1 MVRIEGKRA
10 GFSHKGRQVSFVR
23 GGGKSHNNHSNH
35 NNNNAA
41 KNFKGFSAFQESLGG
56 QDKSQKQRPKGKPN
70 KQKPNKT
77 SSSGET
83 QAQVIGLEADL
94 DHILYAD
101 SVAKHIDPPFAE
113 LEDDFSRLK
122 TQSIQLATLVLY
134 LQNRLESEQPKHK
147 RAKPPQTIAVAKPLP
162 PPFVHTDKIKTTMV
176 KAPSAKSAQTP
187 AGGPLSILYSAT
199 PKPWTPKR
207 VPTKTPKFPN
217 TPGTAGWAGSPMSV
231 DMSSPF
237 TTQLTPTLDRLLDEL
252 HDAVLNKDG
261 ERIALDLQIE
271 PPLAQAYSDLAKE
284 LQRHYPWGKDQHLR
298 TLCEKVLPQ
307 GSDGGRNIWEPFA
320 GHLLQYLQFIRDYAP
335 HNLLKNTN
343 DIKRLLKWVR
353 HRPVP
358 TVAFAD
364 LSLSTSCICLG
375 DAAFGIVILPTVLY
389 LSKVLARLALGLDKR
404 PELVAQLLRDHYTGD
419 KEGVK
424 ERVSF
429 VEDAANTI
437 REAFIKCLSDK
448 SGSGGFGRNAAPE
461 GKRTGIYKTGNFC
474 LKLLFQCRKLSS
486 ATTMFVS
493 IDAQSPLLSH
503 YPASQR
509 VTYLYYLGR
518 YHWANN
524 HFFRAQL
531 ALQAAYD
538 QCHAQA
544 LRHRQLILIYLIASN
559 ICVGRFPSSKLLLR
573 REAASLAQHFLPL
586 CRLIASG
593 DLYGFKEHLSLD
605 NPHGQWFLQKRL
617 LLQLR
622 NRCEVLVWRSLARR
636 VFIEVGFPGGE
647 DNKTPFLRLHLLQAA
662 AKWLS
667 SRNLVAG
674 LQITAAN
681 SQPRYSPFRG
691 NAYGQS
697 ATDQE
702 NRVPESVDAEFAG
715 MDEAS
720 TENGFDIDSG
730 AYTGSVEH
738 QGEPRRTNG
747 IDVKLS
753 EHESRPTMGEIE
765 SIMAS
770 LIQQDLIVGFLTHTN
785 PRFAIPGAK
794 TRGALAVGF
803 PVIWHVI
810 QARKRGDQ
818 IPGWVK
824 EDDTPS
830 RFGGLGGGGRVV
842 NLSGARPVGAVAG

>member
-1 MVRIEGKRA
+1 MRGKNPI
-10 GFSHKGRQVSFVR
+10 
-23 GGGKSHNNHSNH
+23 HNNHSNRDN

-56 QDKSQKQRPKGKPN
+56 QDKPQNQRGKGKVK
-70 KQKPNKT
+70 KQNSNKT
-77 SSSGET
+77 SSSSET
-83 QAQVIGLEADL
+83 QGQVVGLEADL

-147 RAKPPQTIAVAKPLP
+147 RANPPETIAIAKPASQP
-162 PPFVHTDKIKTTMV
+162 SVNTGKIKTTTV
-176 KAPSAKSAQTP
+176 KAPLAKTNRTP
-187 AGGPLSILYSAT
+187 AGDPLSILYSAT
-199 PKPWTPKR
+199 PTPWTPKR
-207 VPTKTPKFPN
+207 APAKTPRFPN
-217 TPGTAGWAGSPMSV
+217 TPGTAGLAGSPMSV
-231 DMSSPF
+231 DMSSPL

-252 HDAVLNKDG
+252 QDAVQSRDG
-261 ERIALDLQIE
+261 ERIAVDLQIE
-271 PPLAQAYSDLAKE
+271 PPLAQAYRDLAQE

-298 TLCEKVLPQ
+298 TLCEKVLPR
-307 GSDGGRNIWEPFA
+307 GSDGIRKAWESFA
-320 GHLLQYLQFIRDYAP
+320 GHLLQYLQFIRDYGP
-335 HNLLKNTN
+335 HNLLKNNN
-343 DIKRLLKWVR
+343 DIKKLLKWVR
-353 HRPVP
+353 RIPIP

-364 LSLSTSCICLG
+364 LFTSTSSICLG
-375 DAAFGIVILPTVLY
+375 DAAYGIVILPTVLY

-404 PELVAQLLRDHYTGD
+404 PDLVAQLLREHDTGG

-424 ERVSF
+424 ERVTF

-518 YHWANN
+518 YHLANN

-538 QCHAQA
+538 QCHSQA
-544 LRHRQLILIYLIASN
+544 LRHRQLTLIYLTASN
-559 ICVGRFPSSKLLLR
+559 ICLGRFPSSKLLLR

-593 DLYGFKEHLSLD
+593 NLYGFKEHLSLD

-622 NRCEVLVWRSLARR
+622 NRCEILVWRSLARR

-662 AKWLS
+662 AKWLRS
-667 SRNLVAG
+667 MDSVAG
-674 LQITAAN
+674 LQITSAN
-681 SQPRYSPFRG
+681 PQPRYSPFRS
-691 NAYGQS
+691 NALAKS
-697 ATDQE
+697 ATGQE

-715 MDEAS
+715 IDDAS
-720 TENGFDIDSG
+720 AEIGFNIHSG
-730 AYTGSVEH
+730 VYTGSVAKK
-738 QGEPRRTNG
+738 GEAGRSNG
-747 IDVKLS
+747 TDGKRS
-753 EHESRPTMGEIE
+753 EHESHPTIGEIE

-810 QARKRGDQ
+810 QARKEGDQ
-818 IPGWVK
+818 VPGWVK
-824 EDDTPS
+824 EDESHS
-830 RFGGLGGGGRVV
+830 RSGGFGGGGRVV